1 MIASDKYSKY
11 KWDEIFYMDSSS
23 PTGLRWKIPIFSGK
37 SHGKIIIAQGTPAGI
52 PTTRKGKS
60 YYVINFNNEK
70 FYGHRILMILL
81 VGDFDQSLVVN
92 HIDGNGLN
100 NSVEN
105 LELCTQSKNNM
116 LRKQSTERSIKG
128 KTQTGFV
135 GVSLINSHGKLWM
148 FRATWRGIDGKKKA
162 KEFSIDKYGY
172 NVALELA
179 IKSRS
184 DGNEELMTYF
194 EKERENAKHLC
205 D

>member
-11 KWDEIFYMDSSS
+11 KWDEIFYIDSSS

-37 SHGKIIIAQGTPAGI
+37 SYGKIVIAKDSPAGI
-52 PTTRKGKS
+52 PKTHKGKS
-60 YYVINFNNEK
+60 YYVINFDSQK
-70 FYGHRILMILL
+70 FYGHRILMMLL
-81 VGDFDQSLVVN
+81 LGIFDQSLVVN

-105 LELCTQSKNNM
+105 LELCTQSKNNT

-194 EKERENAKHLC
+194 EKERENDKHLC